1 MLYFIL
7 ILILMGKYVIVYFN
21 FNLLSASEIL
31 AIHTIWLAAGTDDCL
46 QYFTTVINLYWFC
59 FILKWESVRI

>member
-31 AIHTIWLAAGTDDCL
+31 AIHTI
-46 QYFTTVINLYWFC
+46 
-59 FILKWESVRI
+59 